1 MLQLYTWLV
10 KYLHIIRYLKKL
22 YLSNRCLTQPA
33 GHASGCQGLT
43 NFINL
48 LKGIPYLI
56 LFGTSCQIFG
66 PRYFTD
72 CKPEWT
78 VFMFSLLNWLQGD
91 LTTRYPSR
99 YTHDILSWPE
109 SWFCM
114 LMKYSFRK
122 IWLKPCNESFRQA
135 HGFWI
140 FLKRTSWVIVRN
152 GFWRST
158 SF

>member
-1 MLQLYTWLV
+1 MSYTACRACLWLPGLNEFHKFTQRNTILNIVWHQLPDFW
-10 KYLHIIRYLKKL
+10 
-22 YLSNRCLTQPA
+22 A
-33 GHASGCQGLT
+33 
-43 NFINL
+43 
-48 LKGIPYLI
+48 
-56 LFGTSCQIFG
+56 QIFYG
-66 PRYFTD
+66 LQTRMNS
-72 CKPEWT
+72 
-78 VFMFSLLNWLQGD
+78 FMFSLLNWLQGD

-152 GFWRST
+152 GFWRSI